1 MVAAVRPLFHGL
13 SGFTL
18 TAEEKAFLRD
28 APPMGFLLFARN
40 IESVEQTRALCEELS
55 EFAPFGTPL
64 IGVDQEGG
72 RVQRVKFG
80 GKLPP
85 ARVYGEWYNVNPE
98 AALEAV
104 RLNSVL
110 LAAQLR
116 DVGANWLLGPL
127 IDVANSA
134 THEIIGNRSFSED
147 PAVVTT
153 LAKAYAQGVVDG
165 GCLGC
170 IKHAPGHGRA
180 VVDSHFELPLV
191 DASLEELKSDFA
203 PFKAMAKDADFLM
216 TAHIRFKALDEAV
229 PATYS
234 EKIISM
240 MRNDWGFNGVV
251 LADDVG
257 MKALQGDY
265 VERVRLSLQ
274 AGCDVAITALSVL
287 KHGMAGTFFD
297 EDNFKALVKADLP
310 MLNERAYRYLDGLT
324 IPDAP
329 DADMVIDAKA
339 RLKEL
344 WADGPARMGYNLEL

>member
-1 MVAAVRPLFHGL
+1 MGNVRPLLHGL
-13 SGFTL
+13 SGFKL
-18 TAEEKAFLRD
+18 TADEKAFLRE

-40 IESVEQTRALCEELS
+40 IESVEQTRELCEELS
-55 EFAPFGTPL
+55 EFAPFGAPL

-85 ARVYGEWYNVNPE
+85 ARVFGEWYGVNAA

-104 RLNSVL
+104 RLNSLL

-127 IDVANSA
+127 IDVANNA
-134 THEIIGNRSFSED
+134 THEIIGNRSFSENPD
-147 PAVVTT
+147 VVID
-153 LAKAYAQGVVDG
+153 LAKAYAHGVVDG

-191 DASLEELKSDFA
+191 DANLGELENDFA

-216 TAHIRFKALDEAV
+216 TAHIRFKALDADL

-240 MRNDWGFNGVV
+240 MRNDWGFGGVV

-287 KHGMAGTFFD
+287 RHGMAGTFFD
-297 EDNFKALVKADLP
+297 EESFGALVRAELP
-310 MLNERAYRYLDGLT
+310 FLNERAFNYLNGLT
-324 IPDAP
+324 IPEAS
-329 DADMVIDAKA
+329 DADKVSYAKA

-344 WADGPARMGYNLEL
+344 WADGPARMGYSLEL